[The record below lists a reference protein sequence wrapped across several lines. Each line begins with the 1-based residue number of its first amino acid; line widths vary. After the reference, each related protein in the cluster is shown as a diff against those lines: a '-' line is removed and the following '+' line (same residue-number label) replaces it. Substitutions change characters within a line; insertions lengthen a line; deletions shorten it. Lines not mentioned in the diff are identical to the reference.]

1 MSEVENWCI
10 EARNL
15 TGILRAAVDEFERIS
30 EAYADVRDMG
40 ANSDKETIDTCY
52 GNLVDVLN
60 EVKGLQAGGRRRMTR
75 KRRSNRSNRRNRRSG
90 RSRSNR
96 RRH

>member
-60 EVKGLQAGGRRRMTR
+60 EVKGLQAGGRRIRKTR
-75 KRRSNRSNRRNRRSG
+75 RSNRSNRSNRRNRLY
-90 RSRSNR
+90 R

>member
-1 MSEVENWCI
+1 MSEVENWCDD
-10 EARNL
+10 ARAL
-15 TGILRAAVDEFERIS
+15 TTDLQNDMDKFQRIS

-40 ANSDKETIDTCY
+40 ANSDKETIDKCY
-52 GNLVDVLN
+52 GDLVDVLN
-60 EVKGLQAGGRRRMTR
+60 EVKGLQAGGRRMRKTR
-75 KRRSNRSNRRNRRSG
+75 KTRSNRSNRRSG

>member
-60 EVKGLQAGGRRRMTR
+60 EVKGLQAGGRRMR
-75 KRRSNRSNRRNRRSG
+75 KTRRSNRSNRRSS